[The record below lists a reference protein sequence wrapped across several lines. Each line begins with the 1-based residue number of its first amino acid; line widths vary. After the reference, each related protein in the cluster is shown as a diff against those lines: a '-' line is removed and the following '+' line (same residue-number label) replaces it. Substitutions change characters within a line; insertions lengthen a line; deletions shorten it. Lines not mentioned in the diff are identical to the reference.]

1 MATIQTSCEKIAE
14 CCFKGDHSLFE
25 RFPNEVLTS
34 NQITI
39 KGEKLEGNARI
50 PVALARG
57 VAQLLS
63 DVTWEGCYEM

>member
-1 MATIQTSCEKIAE
+1 M
-14 CCFKGDHSLFE
+14 
-25 RFPNEVLTS
+25 
-34 NQITI
+34 
-39 KGEKLEGNARI
+39 EGNARI